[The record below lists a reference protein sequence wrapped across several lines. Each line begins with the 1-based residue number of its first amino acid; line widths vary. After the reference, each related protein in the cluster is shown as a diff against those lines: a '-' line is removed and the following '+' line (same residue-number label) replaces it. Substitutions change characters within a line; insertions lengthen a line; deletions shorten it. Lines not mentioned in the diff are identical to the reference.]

1 MSARKSGVED
11 IFRAQDPCISDG
23 FQLFLRDVAAAR
35 DSKTLRDFFIR
46 FNGELYRAAWVDKA
60 AKVSWAA
67 DMLAALVNANPNLTF
82 LALRDLFD
90 EMKLHYQDPLTEILF
105 DTAQRVPLLFSVLG
119 EIVQKESRLVQLR
132 VRALEGLFTR
142 LALGRRPFQAETG
155 VEDTLRSFNDILQQ
169 LKRET
174 VSGAAKGHERLAKD
188 LQALNRLLPG
198 LTRGRSGE
206 MPGAEADSTPSAQ
219 REILDLLQTVL
230 EQSSGAPAAAEYPV
244 TILKILRANTPLP
257 AWHPSASPWNRRARP
272 AAGKERNGRVA
283 SRWSDKPRARAE
295 TSVLDSPGE
304 DSKVILA
311 LIIDRAIAIVLEI
324 AAAAWRTE
332 NERRT
337 NSSRS
342 AETLLNPSD
351 PPLLES
357 VLVDSKSQPKTRNM
371 AAALLS
377 LLNYALPSV
386 RLSPGAEFY
395 CRLFLMPHRAGGIHY
410 RLREEDDFAIID
422 AEEKIDLL
430 FEALDEESDYV
441 RWNAATLCYQSA
453 RQHPEWFKSKHYIK
467 LMSLLSDEHYGIRLD
482 VMRTIRTLATFRNQE
497 IFTVIHDVSGKLAE
511 KVYRV
516 KDKDRARVDLET
528 ALGVSLATLLER
540 VDELQGEVLRL
551 ENRREHLLS
560 YLENQALRIG
570 EEIHHEVLNTL
581 CSNLATAIDERDFAD
596 AETRLQDVVT
606 ELRRIMNNLYP
617 KDLEAEGFVATIRK
631 RLEDAKIQMR
641 RRAAKFSVDF
651 DCAPGITDETIAA
664 SLGDRSHLVL
674 LYRIVSEA
682 LINARKHAEGTALAL
697 RIRRPRPGVIEIA
710 IADNGRGGGGPFKQS
725 FGMDLMQRRAED
737 IGAEIEYKKTS
748 AAGGTTVVI
757 RLPDVSGSRATN
769 GSKISGAV

>member
-1 MSARKSGVED
+1 MAARKSSFED
-11 IFRAQDPCISDG
+11 IFRAQDPFISDG
-23 FQLFLRDVAAAR
+23 FQFFLREVAVAR
-35 DSKTLRDFFIR
+35 DSKTLRDFLIR

-60 AKVSWAA
+60 AKVPWAP
-67 DMLAALVNANPNLTF
+67 DMLAALVNTNPSLIF
-82 LALRDLFD
+82 LAFRELFD

-105 DTAQRVPLLFSVLG
+105 DTAHRVPLLISVLG
-119 EIVQKESRLVQLR
+119 EIVLKESRLVQLR

-142 LALGRRPFQAETG
+142 LALGRRPFQAGTG
-155 VEDTLRSFNDILQQ
+155 VEDTLRSLNEILQQ

-174 VSGAAKGHERLAKD
+174 VSGAIKRHERLAKD
-188 LQALNRLLPG
+188 LQAVHRLLPG
-198 LTRGRSGE
+198 LTCNRSTE
-206 MPGAEADSTPSAQ
+206 TGAEADPIPSAH
-219 REILDLLQTVL
+219 REILELLQAIL
-230 EQSSGAPAAAEYPV
+230 EQSSATLAAADSAG

-272 AAGKERNGRVA
+272 AASKGRNGREKYQPGV
-283 SRWSDKPRARAE
+283 KPRVGE
-295 TSVLDSPGE
+295 ESPVLDAPGE
-304 DSKVILA
+304 GSKVVLA

-324 AAAAWRTE
+324 AGAAWQPESARQKA
-332 NERRT
+332 NPA
-337 NSSRS
+337 

-357 VLVDSKSQPKTRNM
+357 VLVDPKSQPKTRNM

-377 LLNYALPSV
+377 LLNYALSTV
-386 RLSPGAEFY
+386 RLSPRAEFY

-410 RLREEDDFAIID
+410 RLRDEDDRALID
-422 AEEKIDLL
+422 AEEKIDFL

-453 RQHPEWFKSKHYIK
+453 RHHPEWFKPKHYIK

-596 AETRLQDVVT
+596 AETRLKDVVT
-606 ELRRIMNNLYP
+606 ELRRIMNHLYP
-617 KDLEAEGFVATIRK
+617 KDLEAEGFVATVRK

-641 RRAAKFSVDF
+641 RRVAKFGVEF
-651 DCAPGITDETIAA
+651 ECAADITDETIAA
-664 SLGDRSHLVL
+664 SLRDKSHLVL

-682 LINARKHAEGTALAL
+682 LINARKHAHGTTLAL
-697 RIRRPRPGVIEIA
+697 RIRRPRTGVIEIS
-710 IADNGRGGGGPFKQS
+710 IADNGRGGGGPFEQS
-725 FGMDLMQRRAED
+725 FGIDLMQRRAED
-737 IGAEIEYKKTS
+737 IDAEIEYKRTS
-748 AAGGTTVVI
+748 SAGGTTVVI
-757 RLPDVSGSRATN
+757 RLPEESNSRATN
-769 GSKISGAV
+769 GSKLSGAI